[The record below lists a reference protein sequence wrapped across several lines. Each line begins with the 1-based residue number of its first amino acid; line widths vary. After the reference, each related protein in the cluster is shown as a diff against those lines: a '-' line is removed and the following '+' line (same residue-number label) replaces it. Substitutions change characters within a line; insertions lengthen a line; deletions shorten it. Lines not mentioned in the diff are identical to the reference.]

1 MIPILMGSIFF
12 QLASALE
19 HEDIWYGKVRL
30 LELKNNKGI
39 LSFVDLTQ
47 SSKGSFII
55 QNQGDIEIQLSSSDE
70 GLLYQNYFSFDTVF
84 IPEPGPDCFSGE
96 IECDLSTITVSE
108 DTETIAIPSLPT
120 ERFIRILKDNE
131 IKLEIDLQNPPY
143 EYQEEFD
150 EVAIIAASKLWMEN
164 KESRESIIQLLQ

>member
-150 EVAIIAASKLWMEN
+150 YDNILTTANKWVNNLATQKEV
-164 KESRESIIQLLQ
+164 IQSFD